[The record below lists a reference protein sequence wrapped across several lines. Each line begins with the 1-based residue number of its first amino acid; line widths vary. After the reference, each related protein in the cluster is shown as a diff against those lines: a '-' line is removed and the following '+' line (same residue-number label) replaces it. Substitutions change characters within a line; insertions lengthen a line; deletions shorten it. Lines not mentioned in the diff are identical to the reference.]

1 MKITRNSFER
11 AAALRKTNGR
21 WIVASLE
28 TEIFWPLKAQTANY
42 NGREFLL
49 LPNVPAEG
57 ATADNPLAVD
67 KLPAIALCV
76 SEYSLTEMQGRAE
89 IMRFAS
95 ALAWQEG
102 AKMEIVMWS
111 GGNLPRQTGRARNR
125 TVRDYLEVDWLQSP
139 ESEGART
146 ALAFYR
152 EGISLDNPFY
162 AFLSL
167 YKAFSVAVPSGDRA
181 NWMAREHDL
190 RNERARKRLE
200 ELEREGHNVGDYLY
214 TEGRHAVAHADRE
227 PFVDPDRTDDHF
239 RLQQDLPLM
248 RNYAEIAIEEAF
260 SVYRSQ
266 TIYQQHLYELE
277 GFRALISTPVVAA
290 LKRGDGV
297 PLRTHVQWPRQ
308 WLILAARGHEQ
319 HPLSG
324 MEPVFSGWDHAGI
337 TLKFRSRGGIVELF
351 VRLDFRNERLTF
363 DPITQFSIVAKRG
376 NRRQIEEE
384 LAAVRFLLA
393 LLSNGHVELWDAVSE
408 QRLGRSQGYIPM
420 NMMVNVDWF
429 NAQIM
434 ELEGLLAGGNE

>member
-1 MKITRNSFER
+1 MRIAKNFFER
-11 AAALRKTNGR
+11 AAALTKINGR

-28 TEIFWPLKAQTANY
+28 TEIFWPLKAQTASY

-76 SEYSLTEMQGRAE
+76 SKYSLTEMQGRAE

-102 AKMEIVMWS
+102 AKIEIAMWS

-139 ESEGART
+139 DSDGART

-167 YKAFSVAVPSGDRA
+167 YKAFSVAVPSGERA
-181 NWMAREHDL
+181 NWMARKHNL
-190 RNERARKRLE
+190 GNEQARKRLE
-200 ELEREGHNVGDYLY
+200 ELERVGHNIGDYLY
-214 TEGRHAVAHADRE
+214 TQGRHAIAHADRE

-239 RLQQDLPLM
+239 RLQHDLPLM
-248 RNYAEIAIEEAF
+248 RNFAEIAIEETY
-260 SVYRSQ
+260 SVYKPQ

-277 GFRALISTPVVAA
+277 GFRMLVSTPLVAA
-290 LKRGDGV
+290 LKRGAGV
-297 PLRTHVQWPRQ
+297 PIRTHVQWPGQ

-324 MEPVFSGWDHAGI
+324 MEPVFAAWDQTGI
-337 TLKFRSRGGIVELF
+337 TLRFRSRGGIVELS
-351 VRLDFRNERLTF
+351 VRLDFRNERIIF
-363 DPITQFSIVAKRG
+363 DPIGQFSIFAKRG
-376 NRRQIEEE
+376 SRQQIEEE
-384 LAAVRFLLA
+384 LGAARFLLA
-393 LLSNGHVELWDAVSE
+393 LLSNGHIELWDAVSE
-408 QRLGRSQGYIPM
+408 QRLGRSQGYIPI

-429 NAQIM
+429 NAQIT
-434 ELEGLLAGGNE
+434 ELEGLLAERG